1 MSPIASILMVA
12 AAIPCVIGAITSR
25 GRLATT
31 ASTVMLLAMADL
43 AFVRALAPVLWSGL
57 LLLVGLCVAIRL
69 GTKLKAKSTAQPMTT
84 VPEKVL
90 VGTTTV
96 HSPSAHILS
105 ETTESSSLER
115 PTEWHKHKVRPF
127 PRLGR
132 TSAILSAAA
141 YPIMAWQVLNHGAH
155 HAAGAG
161 TGAHTTHQHH
171 GSTFD
176 GSFVSGVITLGVI
189 VVALLLALCAVQALT
204 RKRPGLMLESLG
216 MATMLT
222 VMQFMH

>member
-25 GRLATT
+25 SRLAII

-43 AFVRALAPVLWSGL
+43 AFVGVLPPVLWSGL
-57 LLLVGLCVAIRL
+57 LLLAGLSVAVRL
-69 GTKLKAKSTAQPMTT
+69 RSTLKAKSTAQPMTA

-90 VGTTTV
+90 VGATGARA
-96 HSPSAHILS
+96 PSGNPTDNSA
-105 ETTESSSLER
+105 ESSSLDR
-115 PTEWHKHKVRPF
+115 PTEWHKVRPF

-155 HAAGAG
+155 HVDGLGSDAA
-161 TGAHTTHQHH
+161 TVHQQH
-171 GSTFD
+171 GHATD
-176 GSFVSGVITLGVI
+176 GSFVSVVITGSVI
-189 VVALLLALCAVQALT
+189 VLALLLALCAVQAMA
-204 RKRPGLMLESLG
+204 RKSPGLMLESLG
-216 MATMLT
+216 MATMLA
-222 VMQFMH
+222 VMQFIH

>member
-1 MSPIASILMVA
+1 MSPIASILMVVA
-12 AAIPCVIGAITSR
+12 AVPCVIGAFNSR
-25 GRLATT
+25 SRLAIT
-31 ASTVMLLAMADL
+31 ASSVMLLAMVDL
-43 AFVRALAPVLWSGL
+43 AFVSTLPTVLWSGL
-57 LLLVGLCVAIRL
+57 LLLVGLCVAVRL
-69 GTKLKAKSTAQPMTT
+69 GSRFKEESTARAITA

-90 VGTTTV
+90 VGANV
-96 HSPSAHILS
+96 AHSPAHNS
-105 ETTESSSLER
+105 MDSTAASSSLER
-115 PTEWHKHKVRPF
+115 PTEWHKVRPF

-155 HAAGAG
+155 AAASGAGAHS
-161 TGAHTTHQHH
+161 AHQHH

-176 GSFVSGVITLGVI
+176 GSFVSGVITLSVI
-189 VVALLLALCAVQALT
+189 VVVLLLALCTVQALA
-204 RKRPGLMLESLG
+204 RKRPILMFESLG

>member
-12 AAIPCVIGAITSR
+12 AAVPCVIGAATSR
-25 GRLATT
+25 SRLSIT
-31 ASTVMLLAMADL
+31 AASVMLLTMVDL
-43 AFVRALAPVLWSGL
+43 AYVSVLSPVLWSGL
-57 LLLVGLCVAIRL
+57 LLLVGLCVAVRL
-69 GTKLKAKSTAQPMTT
+69 GSRLKAKSKAQAMTAL
-84 VPEKVL
+84 PEKVL
-90 VGTTTV
+90 VSANTA
-96 HSPSAHILS
+96 HSPTTHTLS
-105 ETTESSSLER
+105 DTAESSSLER
-115 PTEWHKHKVRPF
+115 PTEWHKARPF

-161 TGAHTTHQHH
+161 TGGHAAHHH

-176 GSFVSGVITLGVI
+176 GSFVSGVITLSVI
-189 VVALLLALCAVQALT
+189 VVALLLTICAVHALA

-216 MATMLT
+216 MATMLL